1 MTQNIYRPEDKHPE
15 PYQKD
20 LNPDASKG
28 LNWGLAG
35 PHPEKGGA
43 RTAYDVKNVHE
54 ALRNFPDDELKQ
66 LVVLPVGA
74 RLEAKATYVN
84 LSAPRLG
91 EFTAEG
97 NEDVGEHDYVI
108 PKKETPYDLW
118 SRLVDAVWKMR
129 QGESPR
135 PR

>member
-15 PYQKD
+15 PYQQD

-28 LNWGLAG
+28 LNRGLAG

-43 RTAYDVKNVHE
+43 RTAYDVKDVHE
-54 ALRNFPDDELKQ
+54 ALKSFADDELKQ
-66 LVVLPVGA
+66 IVVLPTGA

-84 LSAPRLG
+84 LNAPRLG

-97 NEDVGEHDYVI
+97 NEDVGERDRVVPKSEVDY
-108 PKKETPYDLW
+108 ELW
-118 SRLVDAVWKMR
+118 GKLVDAVWKMR
-129 QGESPR
+129 SAGASQPR
-135 PR
+135 